1 MIGLDELAAQIQ
13 GAYNDRDPAA
23 VGALYSRHA
32 RWMAADGSVFSGRAA
47 IQSAMELFMTEAP
60 PVLTLHELARV
71 ESGSHAVSR
80 GTYRLSGE
88 LDGRDMSI
96 GGAYLNVLR
105 REDEGWRILCQQMN
119 YDIAMVP
126 ELWAGQR
133 QVFEDLPLTGTLLP
147 QLAFGAQDV
156 AADDGASAW
165 TPDAYVALPGGG
177 WVGGPPSISRSL
189 RAGRRSGPRLG
200 LVMHDLE
207 TLRVDGGLAMGIG
220 WYELGP
226 ETRDP
231 IWGSYTLLARRVP
244 RGTWLVHWMVA
255 TASPP
260 ADSADSADPA
270 EGPED
275 PDGASA
281 DA

>member
-1 MIGLDELAAQIQ
+1 MIGLDELAARIQ
-13 GAYNDRDPAA
+13 GAYNDHEPEA

-32 RWMAADGSVFSGRAA
+32 RWMSAGGSVFIGRAA
-47 IQSAMELFMTEAP
+47 IQSAMERFMTAAP

-71 ESGSHAVSR
+71 ESGGHAVSR

-88 LDGRDMSI
+88 VDGLDMSV

-119 YDIAMVP
+119 YDVVMVP

-133 QVFEDLPLTGTLLP
+133 QVFEDLPLSGTLLP

-156 AADDGASAW
+156 TAGDGVSAW

-177 WVGGPPSISRSL
+177 WVSGPPSISRSL
-189 RAGRRSGPRLG
+189 RAGRRSGPRLR

-207 TLRVDGGLAMGIG
+207 TLRVDGGLAMDIG

-231 IWGSYTLLARRVP
+231 VWGSYTLLARRVP
-244 RGTWLVHWMVA
+244 KGTWLVHWMVA

-260 ADSADSADPA
+260 VETPADPA
-270 EGPED
+270 
-275 PDGASA
+275 